1 MSLFRRLGLCESF
14 TDLLHHKSIS
24 SNSIISLVAGDK
36 LIHSPFSLAQSLFIS
51 SVFNGFSRVHP
62 LDCTK
67 FLNYAM
73 TLCHNILLLI
83 VLLSVY
89 TIWIMLQFVF
99 CLRIFLTICLF
110 CCSRILY
117 IKFGCSS
124 VTYWKFWWLCDFV
137 WSFFFNLLPSKAN
150 YN

>member
-1 MSLFRRLGLCESF
+1 MPLFRRLGLCESF

-24 SNSIISLVAGDK
+24 SNSIIFLVAGDK
-36 LIHSPFSLAQSLFIS
+36 PIHSLFSLAPSLFIS
-51 SVFNGFSRVHP
+51 SVFNSFLRVHP
-62 LDCTK
+62 LNCTK

-110 CCSRILY
+110 CCSRIPYQVWLFKRY
-117 IKFGCSS
+117 ILEILMIMRFCL
-124 VTYWKFWWLCDFV
+124 V
-137 WSFFFNLLPSKAN
+137 FFFNLLPSKAN